1 MEMREIEIFL
11 TLAEELHFSRTAE
24 RLGVSPGRVSQSI
37 KKQERRIGAPLFVRT
52 TRTVRL
58 SPLGEQLYQALKS
71 GHRQITQGIEAARAA
86 ARGATGTLTL
96 GTMGPYSLRIKDM
109 LDLFL
114 ARHPHARLRHREI
127 QPASPLD
134 LLMSGDVDVVYV
146 WLPVDEPGLTVLPTA
161 RTSAL
166 LLMAS
171 ADHPYAERE
180 SVCLEEFGDCSVVE
194 GGSIPSAMEEVL
206 NPRHTPSG
214 RPVRRGPRVT
224 TWQETLSVVSSG
236 QATAAVPAEVPRF
249 YSWPSLVFLPIRDA
263 PPCRWAFA
271 WRTANESPLIRGFA
285 EASTD
290 ADQLMAESG
299 AQPLPLP
306 PNQPLA
312 DDQDAW
318 LGHLDRRRTTPTG
331 AGQ

>member
-24 RLGVSPGRVSQSI
+24 RLGISPGRVSQSI
-37 KKQERRIGAPLFVRT
+37 KKQERRIGAPLFDRT

-58 SPLGEQLYQALKS
+58 SPLGEQLHEALRL
-71 GHRQITQGIEAARAA
+71 GHRQITRGIEAARATA
-86 ARGATGTLTL
+86 QGATGTLTL
-96 GTMGPYSLRIKDM
+96 GTMGPYSLRIKDT

-114 ARHPHARLRHREI
+114 ARHPNARLQHREI

-134 LLMSGDVDVVYV
+134 LLMSGDVDVAYV
-146 WLPVDEPGLTVLPTA
+146 WLPVDAPDLTVLPTA
-161 RTSAL
+161 HTSAL

-171 ADHPYAERE
+171 VDHPFAEKE
-180 SVCLEEFGDCSVVE
+180 SICLEEFGDCTVVE
-194 GGSIPSAMEEVL
+194 GGSIPSSMEEVL

-236 QATAAVPAEVPRF
+236 QATAAVPAEVPDF
-249 YSWPSLVFLPIRDA
+249 YSWPSLVFLPIRDV

-271 WRTANESPLIRGFA
+271 WRTASESPLIRAFA
-285 EASTD
+285 AASAD
-290 ADQLMAESG
+290 AEQLLAESG
-299 AQPLPLP
+299 AQ
-306 PNQPLA
+306 
-312 DDQDAW
+312 
-318 LGHLDRRRTTPTG
+318 GVF
-331 AGQ
+331 